1 MKIVKVLFLDQLD
14 YFFLISGNK
23 NNIIRKSKNSD
34 SVKFEIVSNKFLDD
48 CYSEKEKIA
57 QEMPMYSDDA
67 EYFSGFKETIKDF
80 TENKK
85 VDIIIIGNNRGA
97 GVFKAEAVA
106 DDMKDKTIIVWHDL
120 CGDEFDERDEQEKTW
135 PYRRLGFKCFAL
147 RRDMKQAVLKVISS

>member
-48 CYSEKEKIA
+48 CYSNKRGVVRK
-57 QEMPMYSDDA
+57 MPMYSDN
-67 EYFSGFKETIKDF
+67 EKYFSGFKETIKDF

-85 VDIIIIGNNRGA
+85 VDIIIIGNNCGA

-106 DDMKDKTIIVWHDL
+106 DDMT
-120 CGDEFDERDEQEKTW
+120 
-135 PYRRLGFKCFAL
+135 
-147 RRDMKQAVLKVISS
+147 SSNQ